1 MDWYLKA
8 FKQYAT
14 FDGRAQ
20 RAEYWYFMLFY
31 FIGFII
37 VTIVDSF
44 IGTYNVEAG
53 MGVLGGI
60 FMLVHFLPSIGVS
73 IRRLHDIGKSGWWYL
88 LILIPLIGS
97 IVLLIFFV
105 LDSKEDNVYGPNP
118 KLLN

>member
-1 MDWYLKA
+1 MEWYLKA

-31 FIGFII
+31 FLGYII
-37 VTIVDSF
+37 VSVVDSI
-44 IGTYNVEAG
+44 IGTFSAEAG
-53 MGVLGGI
+53 MGLLGAI

-88 LILIPLIGS
+88 LILIPLLGP
-97 IVLLIFFV
+97 IVLLVFFV
-105 LDSKEDNVYGPNP
+105 LDSREDNIYGQNP
-118 KLLN
+118 KSLM